1 MNIVECIDIKKTY
14 RQGKV
19 EVKALNGVNLSIK
32 KGAFVALAGPSGSGK
47 TTMLNLMAGL
57 MPPDTGKA
65 DIRGR
70 FSYVFQDA
78 RLLPWETVREN
89 TMYAMDPHLHKRERL
104 ERVDTLLD
112 LLELKDA
119 AHLLP
124 GQISG
129 GMARRTALARAL
141 LAPHEAI
148 LLDEP
153 LSSLD
158 PDMKTRIV
166 ELLPERLEGKA
177 VVLVTHDYV
186 TAAALS
192 NRVFRLSLPPVVIRP
207 VDINDLEGTL
217 DQIERIDRGRSIPDG
232 STPDGTIP
240 GGSTPD

>member
-1 MNIVECIDIKKTY
+1 MINLEGV
-14 RQGKV
+14 GKRFG
-19 EVKALNGVNLSIK
+19 ETILFENLDFSVPA
-32 KGAFVALAGPSGSGK
+32 GSVTCLLGPSGCGK

-70 FSYVFQDA
+70 FSYVFQEA

>member
-1 MNIVECIDIKKTY
+1 MMPVIRLEGV
-14 RQGKV
+14 GKRFGETV
-19 EVKALNGVNLSIK
+19 LFEKLDFSVPAGSVTCLL
-32 KGAFVALAGPSGSGK
+32 GPSGCGK

-57 MPPDTGKA
+57 TPPDTGKA

-70 FSYVFQDA
+70 FSFVFQDA

-89 TMYAMDPHLHKRERL
+89 ALYAMDSHIHKQERL
-104 ERVDTLLD
+104 ERADTMLN
-112 LLELKDA
+112 LLELKNA
-119 AHLLP
+119 VHLLP

-141 LAPHEAI
+141 LAPHEAL

-158 PDMKTRIV
+158 PDMRTRIV
-166 ELLPERLEGKA
+166 ELLPEMLKGKA

-192 NRVFRLSLPPVVIRP
+192 DRVFRLTLPPVVIRS
-207 VDINDLEGTL
+207 VDKNDLEGTL
-217 DQIERIDRGRSIPDG
+217 DQIERIDRER
-232 STPDGTIP
+232 STPD
-240 GGSTPD
+240 